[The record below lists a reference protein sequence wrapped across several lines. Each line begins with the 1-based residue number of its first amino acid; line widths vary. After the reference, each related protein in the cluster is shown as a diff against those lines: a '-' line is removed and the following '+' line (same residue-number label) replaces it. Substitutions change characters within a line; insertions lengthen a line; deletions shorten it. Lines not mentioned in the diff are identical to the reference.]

1 MVMTLAIDCFYTD
14 QNRNNLETHSK
25 SASRM
30 TVEEEQTN
38 LVFGLNMYRFLG
50 YSPFHD
56 IPP

>member
-38 LVFGLNMYRFLG
+38 LVFGLNMYRFL
-50 YSPFHD
+50 
-56 IPP
+56 